1 MSNSAAAPG
10 HAAPLPG
17 ELQFMR
23 PQRWEEVGMTSAI
36 LLGILPHAA
45 VFREQLH
52 RLVLFLLP
60 LLLLVAVALAMR
72 L

>member
-1 MSNSAAAPG
+1 M
-10 HAAPLPG
+10 PG